1 MPIPLKQRPRPC
13 RATLSIGPNPSNPI
27 SLISFSLPSP
37 QEVSLDVYNILGGK
51 VATLVSG
58 KQSAGDHTVSW
69 NATGNASG
77 VYLIQLLTPQEAV
90 TKKIVVTK

>member
-1 MPIPLKQRPRPC
+1 M
-13 RATLSIGPNPSNPI
+13 
-27 SLISFSLPSP
+27 SL
-37 QEVSLDVYNILGGK
+37 EVYNILGSK

-77 VYLIQLLTPQEAV
+77 VYLVRLETVEEAV
-90 TKKIVVTK
+90 TRKVVVVK